1 MAKKMTSQAKRE
13 TYLKNLE
20 SGMIETKTMRV
31 LYYIRSFELSSI
43 CNTYDMRDQLN
54 MPHQTLTAIIS
65 NLLDLGSIRISEEIK
80 KGKNTYSSYRFVPD
94 IQDQIRIA
102 NERKKEKFE
111 YWLKQ
116 GVNEYSE
123 LMSGIL
129 FNLISSQLNY
139 NQIKDSENPTLFDN

>member
-1 MAKKMTSQAKRE
+1 MTSQAKRE

-20 SGMIETKTMRV
+20 SGMIHTKTMRV
-31 LYYIRSFELSSI
+31 LNFIRNYELSSI
-43 CNTYDMRDQLN
+43 CNTYDMRDTLN

-80 KGKNTYSSYRFVPD
+80 KGNNSYSSYRFVPN
-94 IQDQIRIA
+94 IEDQIRIA

-123 LMSGIL
+123 LMSGMM
-129 FNLISSQLNY
+129 FNLINSQLIS
-139 NQIKDSENPTLFDN
+139 NQLKKNQNPTLFDN